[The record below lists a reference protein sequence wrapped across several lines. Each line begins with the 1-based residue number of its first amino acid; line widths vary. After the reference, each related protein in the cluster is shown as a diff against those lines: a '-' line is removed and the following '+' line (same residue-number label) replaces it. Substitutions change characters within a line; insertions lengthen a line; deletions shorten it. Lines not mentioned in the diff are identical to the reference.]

1 MEVKDLKTRD
11 VFFQSERINGMSHLG
26 TYNQYVQKKD
36 ALVIQTLTHKQ
47 LADIANRHKQ
57 HELKKTKGGKPSF
70 IARNFIISLPPKME
84 SEIDRNNDEQMR
96 EMISFISKGFLES
109 IKNSHKD
116 ISIKW
121 LEKNMTIAFHR
132 DTKHSHFH
140 IVAPVLV
147 QTDSLLNSKFI
158 PVDYAK
164 RSVSYKTRRTIYNWC
179 KKHLLSVEV
188 SEEHFIELAKQEKSK
203 GKKSASWK
211 QRKEKLIK
219 DISLTQQAREQ
230 ADLET
235 SKAISLAQKLAD
247 DNEKWIKKI
256 SNAIDRLT
264 RKVDDMSIDYHS
276 AEKELNRISTMVEK
290 TENADI
296 KSFMKG
302 ELDKVKQNQNLNK
315 MR

>member
-36 ALVIQTLTHKQ
+36 ALIIQTLSPQK
-47 LADIANRHKQ
+47 LADIANRHKR

-70 IARNFIISLPPKME
+70 IARNFIVSLPPLME

-96 EMISFISKGFLES
+96 EMIRFITKGFLES
-109 IKNSHKD
+109 IKKSHKQAD
-116 ISIKW
+116 IKW
-121 LEKNMTIAFHR
+121 LEENMTISLHK
-132 DTKHSHFH
+132 DTAHTHFH

-147 QTDSLLNSKFI
+147 QTDSLLNKKFI

-164 RSVSYKTRRTIYNWC
+164 RSISYKTRRTIYNWC
-179 KKHLLSVEV
+179 KKHLLSAEV
-188 SEEHFIELAKQEKSK
+188 SEEHFIELARQEKSK
-203 GKKSASWK
+203 GKKLASWK
-211 QRKEKLIK
+211 KRKEQLVK
-219 DISLTQQAREQ
+219 DITLTQQAREQ
-230 ADLET
+230 ADLES
-235 SKAISLAQKLAD
+235 SKAISMAQKLAD

-264 RKVDDMSIDYHS
+264 KKVDDMSIDYED
-276 AEKELNRISTMVEK
+276 ADKELNRISTMVEK
-290 TENADI
+290 TKNADI
-296 KSFMKG
+296 KSFMKQ
-302 ELDKVKQNQNLNK
+302 EIDKVKKNHNLNK